1 MPSVTHPKVNPTV
14 PTIGK
19 NHDDCD
25 DDDDVNDDDAFVE

>member
-19 NHDDCD
+19 SHDDWD

>member
-19 NHDDCD
+19 NQDWD
-25 DDDDVNDDDAFVE
+25 DDDDNDDAFVE